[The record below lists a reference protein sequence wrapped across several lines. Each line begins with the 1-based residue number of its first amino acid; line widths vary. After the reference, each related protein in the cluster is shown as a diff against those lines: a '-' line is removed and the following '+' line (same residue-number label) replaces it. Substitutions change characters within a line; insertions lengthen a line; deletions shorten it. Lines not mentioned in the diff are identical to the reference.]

1 VTSSARSNGALE
13 LTPEQFPSST
23 DEKPISLLMVLRRL
37 WDLICRRH
45 KLHDNEPY
53 GWAWKDLVASAGSG
67 EIDPNFVGSSIDA
80 DDD

>member
-1 VTSSARSNGALE
+1 
-13 LTPEQFPSST
+13 
-23 DEKPISLLMVLRRL
+23 MVLRRL